1 MANWN
6 TTSLSDAVKTFYEDR
21 LLTRAQPRLVHGRW
35 ATVATF
41 KGGNIYELRR
51 YSALIAATNPL
62 IEGDN
67 PVETVAPQITIVN
80 IQPLWYGAF
89 MRFTEQFK
97 MQSFDPVLSNM
108 SGLLGEQAGL
118 TFDTLIRTAI
128 TDGATADFAGGATAR
143 SNIDTA
149 NDKISY
155 VDMVQNIAAL
165 ESANALPVDGED
177 FAIVFHPHTWATLMQ
192 DSVFVTMLTRE
203 GGGAIRSGYIG
214 RFLRSKLYVSANSRI
229 YVDAGTSSAEVYA
242 CLFIGAESYGVAG
255 MVGMLPDLN
264 VDSGGPDANPLTGRE
279 IRPVEVIVKDLGV
292 GGDDPLNLRGSAGW
306 KGTEQEAVL
315 NSAWIRNLEHATD
328 FS

>member
-6 TTSLSDAVKTFYEDR
+6 TSSLADAVKTYYEDR

-35 ATVATF
+35 AMKAKF

-51 YSALIAATNPL
+51 YAALTAATNPL
-62 IEGDN
+62 VEGSN
-67 PVETVAPQITIVN
+67 PTEDVAPALTVIN

-89 MRFTEQFK
+89 MRFTEQFQ
-97 MQSFDPVLSNM
+97 MQSFDPVVSNM

-118 TFDTLIRTAI
+118 TMDTLIRTAI

-143 SNIDTA
+143 TGIDTS

-155 VDMVQNIAAL
+155 VDIVQNIALL
-165 ESANALPVDGED
+165 EASNALPVDGED
-177 FAIVFHPHTWATLMQ
+177 FIMIIHPHTWATLMQ
-192 DSVFVTMLTRE
+192 DSTFVTLFTRE
-203 GGGAIRSGYIG
+203 GGGPIRSGYVG
-214 RFLRSKLYVSANSRI
+214 RFMRCKVFVSANGRI
-229 YVDAGTSSAEVYA
+229 YVDGGTSSADVYA

-255 MVGMLPDLN
+255 MVGKMFDLD
-264 VDSGGPDANPLTGRE
+264 VDAGGPDSGPLTGRE
-279 IRPVEVIVKDLGV
+279 IKPVELIVKDLGV

-306 KGTEQEAVL
+306 KATQQEAVL
-315 NSAWIRNLEHATD
+315 QALWIRNLEHAND